1 MTQPA
6 LPVGQPTQQ
15 QQPSHGAA
23 SGSMG
28 LPQQQP
34 QPGHATVQVKLPT
47 GAVGVRGAQAAG
59 RTDGAEVLGYWTDEE
74 MGFLLAAISKVTGG
88 SMNDNGLDWGAVA
101 ALVPSR
107 SAKQCRQKYL
117 NHLRQVR
124 GQRSSAQALVLVHG
138 IVTMRAASR
147 ASMPC
152 NGGRGCHMCIGQH
165 QAACWQLPFARG
177 HALLAI
183 CTVLSSVAHSS
194 HMAQRPPAP
203 TPCQHVPPAHAHAAH

>member
-1 MTQPA
+1 
-6 LPVGQPTQQ
+6 
-15 QQPSHGAA
+15 
-23 SGSMG
+23 MG

-117 NHLRQVR
+117 NHLRQVGRQR
-124 GQRSSAQALVLVHG
+124 GSAQTLVLVHG
-138 IVTMRAASR
+138 VELPACLATAGAVATCASGNIR
-147 ASMPC
+147 
-152 NGGRGCHMCIGQH
+152 
-165 QAACWQLPFARG
+165 
-177 HALLAI
+177 
-183 CTVLSSVAHSS
+183 
-194 HMAQRPPAP
+194 
-203 TPCQHVPPAHAHAAH
+203 QHVGNCHSLAATRCLRYAPC